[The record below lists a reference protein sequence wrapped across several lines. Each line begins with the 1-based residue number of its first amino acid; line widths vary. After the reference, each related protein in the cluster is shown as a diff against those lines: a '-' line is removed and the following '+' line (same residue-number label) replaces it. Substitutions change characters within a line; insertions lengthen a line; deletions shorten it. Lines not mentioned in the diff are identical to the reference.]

1 MTDWTVDGMRRDPQ
15 VLQRRLG
22 EFLRP
27 RASAKDLSRLIGCD
41 VRTAENIRQGHWPIA
56 RHWLGLVVT
65 FGEDVTEA
73 VFHPERAAE
82 RLQREITE
90 LEKQLAER
98 RAAHEQAAT
107 EARANPRRP
116 RARRSQ
122 VVATPHD
129 RTAETV
135 EREPAP

>member
-1 MTDWTVDGMRRDPQ
+1 M
-15 VLQRRLG
+15 
-22 EFLRP
+22 
-27 RASAKDLSRLIGCD
+27 
-41 VRTAENIRQGHWPIA
+41 A

-107 EARANPRRP
+107 EAGANPRRP
-116 RARRSQ
+116 LIGRSPNKAAQ
-122 VVATPHD
+122 AD
-129 RTAETV
+129 RTAEEV

>member
-1 MTDWTVDGMRRDPQ
+1 MRRDPQ
-15 VLQRRLG
+15 VLSRRLG

-41 VRTAENIRQGHWPIA
+41 VRTAENIRQGHWPMA
-56 RHWLGLVVT
+56 RHWLGLVMT

-82 RLQREITE
+82 RLEREIRD
-90 LEKQLAER
+90 LEAQLAAR
-98 RAAHEQAAT
+98 KAAHEQVAGEVSNTAPRRSKAVAAT
-107 EARANPRRP
+107 QNRA
-116 RARRSQ
+116 A
-122 VVATPHD
+122 D
-129 RTAETV
+129 V